1 MGSLLKLLHST
12 HKKGNIMEQSLLILL
27 ILAAGVVT
35 TLYKGINI
43 VPQGEEWIVERLGK
57 FSRTLNP
64 GLNII
69 LPYVEKVRERIS
81 TRDIILDIPQQEVI
95 TKDNA
100 VILTNAI
107 AFVRVTKPQD
117 AIYGIENFKL
127 AIQQLIMTTLRSI
140 LGEMKLDEALS
151 NRDHIKAK
159 LKDQIIDDVA
169 DWGVT
174 VKSVEIQ
181 DINPSQSMQASMERQ
196 AAAERERRAIET
208 TAEGNKNAAILEA
221 DGKLAA
227 AEREAKAQIALA
239 NASAEAIGKISAS
252 IQGQELPAMFLLGDR
267 YINSLEKISQS
278 QNSKFVIYPAD
289 LQAAIKGML
298 GNAFKQ

>member
-1 MGSLLKLLHST
+1 
-12 HKKGNIMEQSLLILL
+12 MEALNVVV
-27 ILAAGVVT
+27 ILAILVVV

-43 VPQGEEWIVERLGK
+43 VPQGEEWLVERLGK
-57 FSRTLNP
+57 FSRVLKP

-69 LPYVEKVRERIS
+69 VPYIDAVRQKIT

-95 TKDNA
+95 TRDNA
-100 VILTNAI
+100 VILTNAV
-107 AFVRVTKPQD
+107 AFVRVTKPEN
-117 AIYGIENFKL
+117 ALYGVEDFRI

-140 LGEMKLDEALS
+140 LGEMTLDEALS
-151 NRDHIKAK
+151 NREHIKTK
-159 LKDQIIDDVA
+159 LKDAIIDDVA

-181 DINPSQSMQASMERQ
+181 DINPSASMQESMERQ

-227 AEREAKAQIALA
+227 AEREAKAQIVLA
-239 NASAEAIGKISAS
+239 NASAEAIKMISDN
-252 IQGQELPAMFLLGDR
+252 IQDKELPAMFLLGDR

-278 QNSKFVIYPAD
+278 ANSKFVIYPAD
-289 LQAAIKGML
+289 LQGAIKGML
-298 GNAFKQ
+298 GNVFKK

>member
-1 MGSLLKLLHST
+1 MEAL
-12 HKKGNIMEQSLLILL
+12 NILVILV
-27 ILAAGVVT
+27 IAVIV

-43 VPQGEEWIVERLGK
+43 VPQGEEWLVERLGK

-69 LPYVEKVRERIS
+69 IPYIEAVRQRIT

-95 TKDNA
+95 TRDNA
-100 VILTNAI
+100 VILTNAV
-107 AFVRVTKPQD
+107 AFVRVTKPEN
-117 AIYGIENFKL
+117 ALYGVEDFRL

-140 LGEMKLDEALS
+140 LGEMTLDEALS
-151 NRDHIKAK
+151 NREQIKTR
-159 LKDQIIDDVA
+159 LKDQIVDDVA

-181 DINPSQSMQASMERQ
+181 DINPSSSMQASMERQ

-221 DGKLAA
+221 DGKLEAA
-227 AEREAKAQIALA
+227 KREALAQIALA
-239 NASAEAIGKISAS
+239 NASGEAINIITKNIEDK
-252 IQGQELPAMFLLGDR
+252 ELPAMFLLGDR
-267 YINSLEKISQS
+267 YINSLEEISKS
-278 QNSKFVIYPAD
+278 ANSKFVIYPAD
-289 LQAAIKGML
+289 LQGAIKGML
-298 GNAFKQ
+298 GNVFKK

>member
-1 MGSLLKLLHST
+1 MEAL
-12 HKKGNIMEQSLLILL
+12 NIVVILL
-27 ILAAGVVT
+27 IGLIV

-43 VPQGEEWIVERLGK
+43 VPQGEEWVVERLGK
-57 FSRTLNP
+57 YAKTLKP

-69 LPYVEKVRERIS
+69 IPYLERVRQKIS

-95 TKDNA
+95 TRDNA
-100 VILTNAI
+100 VILTNAV
-107 AFVRVTKPQD
+107 AFVRVTNPRD
-117 AIYGIENFKL
+117 ALYGIENFKM

-140 LGEMKLDEALS
+140 LGEMTLDEALS
-151 NRDHIKAK
+151 NRESIKTR
-159 LKDQIIDDVA
+159 LKDQIVDDVS

-181 DINPSQSMQASMERQ
+181 DISPSPSMQDSMERQ

-239 NASAEAIGKISAS
+239 NASAEAIRLISDN
-252 IQGQELPAMFLLGDR
+252 IQDKELPAMFLLGDR
-267 YINSLEKISQS
+267 YINSLEQISKS
-278 QNSKFVIYPAD
+278 SNSKFVIYPAD
-289 LQAAIKGML
+289 LQGAIKGML
-298 GNAFKQ
+298 GNVFKK